1 VEVNIKTV
9 QIVNASDDFASLDE
23 ATATSYTYRFN
34 FAVNKTAATNAYAAQ
49 IVLRAYADDPKNAVP
64 LSLFAN
70 QKSQTLNILNQNTKQ
85 LISNIQQR
93 ASRITTAIANTR
105 TNSLAERKYSLPDLI
120 QRFNHGVGYTVVTDN
135 PKDAVKN
142 QVFNASKNIAQQALN
157 EDKTIT
163 QLSEQLLYMHK
174 TDPADAIK
182 RIYASSTAYE
192 TNNGL
197 NAFSSNSDR
206 DDIEHIKTTIAASL
220 LTTNNIDEVTK
231 PILQTYSIAERQV
244 ITIHPEF
251 VFPAEKIGTTNFYL
265 MVSVIDLSG
274 NLVQE
279 FVKLVSHR
287 TNITRLQK
295 IIVAPDFAVSKL
307 SDGTLNF
314 ALKQQDPNGT
324 GVRIYRSV
332 YNTSATAD
340 IPVQEVIGN
349 FDLSAGQSR
358 VFNIQNDELGLLL
371 FRALSYNEAGEVGST
386 FSSAVIDT
394 TPMNSH
400 LNEFLGIHYE
410 YTREG
415 LKITLSELQNDIAF
429 IELYRTNLTIDPYTE
444 TLLTTFN
451 VGGSGANA
459 TYVYLETSLDASKA
473 YRYRCSVIDMSGN
486 RFDSSGM
493 IEFVY
498 EPQVLDYA
506 VATFTAPTITP
517 TQPLGASTQYY
528 DVSFDV
534 SYAITDKL
542 EDNVKKLLINQG
554 LIAYYGADINRDRLK
569 DLLVTKVELRDL
581 ETNNKYFMGYID
593 TTYVQNTTRFGLL
606 TRSSKYLYEL
616 TTYVRNPATLLQAV
630 QKTGLSTPRT
640 NSKRTAPTYTYVPYN
655 VNNPVGLKTGTNPKT
670 SGDEFVTAYGLDQL
684 EFGAITGIDYI
695 TVDLKPPSPTVNNL
709 NASVFNSKSIDLKW
723 SVNGDQSHISHF
735 IIRRQNIG
743 TGKVDLI
750 GKAHGINVQNNYT
763 FVDMIRSTDTGVFR
777 YVITI
782 QYFNSDLGPDYASNE
797 VVI

>member
-1 VEVNIKTV
+1 VEINIKTV

-279 FVKLVSHR
+279 FVKLV
-287 TNITRLQK
+287 
-295 IIVAPDFAVSKL
+295 
-307 SDGTLNF
+307 
-314 ALKQQDPNGT
+314 
-324 GVRIYRSV
+324 
-332 YNTSATAD
+332 
-340 IPVQEVIGN
+340 
-349 FDLSAGQSR
+349 
-358 VFNIQNDELGLLL
+358 
-371 FRALSYNEAGEVGST
+371 
-386 FSSAVIDT
+386 
-394 TPMNSH
+394 
-400 LNEFLGIHYE
+400 
-410 YTREG
+410 
-415 LKITLSELQNDIAF
+415 
-429 IELYRTNLTIDPYTE
+429 
-444 TLLTTFN
+444 
-451 VGGSGANA
+451 
-459 TYVYLETSLDASKA
+459 
-473 YRYRCSVIDMSGN
+473 
-486 RFDSSGM
+486 
-493 IEFVY
+493 
-498 EPQVLDYA
+498 
-506 VATFTAPTITP
+506 
-517 TQPLGASTQYY
+517 
-528 DVSFDV
+528 
-534 SYAITDKL
+534 
-542 EDNVKKLLINQG
+542 
-554 LIAYYGADINRDRLK
+554 
-569 DLLVTKVELRDL
+569 
-581 ETNNKYFMGYID
+581 
-593 TTYVQNTTRFGLL
+593 
-606 TRSSKYLYEL
+606 
-616 TTYVRNPATLLQAV
+616 
-630 QKTGLSTPRT
+630 
-640 NSKRTAPTYTYVPYN
+640 
-655 VNNPVGLKTGTNPKT
+655 
-670 SGDEFVTAYGLDQL
+670 
-684 EFGAITGIDYI
+684 
-695 TVDLKPPSPTVNNL
+695 
-709 NASVFNSKSIDLKW
+709 
-723 SVNGDQSHISHF
+723 
-735 IIRRQNIG
+735 
-743 TGKVDLI
+743 
-750 GKAHGINVQNNYT
+750 
-763 FVDMIRSTDTGVFR
+763 
-777 YVITI
+777 
-782 QYFNSDLGPDYASNE
+782 
-797 VVI
+797 